1 VTAIGSLWD
10 IAAVKQ
16 SALRLD
22 GLDHL
27 GQGAA
32 ALLAVGQIVA
42 AGNGHFAS
50 HITGRVPFADGPDR
64 LRTEFLGWFHRRM
77 DWQAHGELLGWAD
90 VRRPEVVYVLY
101 SAYAKAMRAA
111 GRAPL
116 SPKRIGKALH
126 YEGLLFDR
134 DVEREPRGGTG
145 MAHRYT
151 KTVWL
156 NGATPH
162 AWCVRTK
169 DVFGSDPPANNP
181 EEKSSS

>member
-1 VTAIGSLWD
+1 MTIQSLRD

-16 SALRLD
+16 SALKLD

-27 GQGAA
+27 GQGAG
-32 ALLAVGQIVA
+32 ALLAIGQIVA

-64 LRTEFLGWFHRRM
+64 LRTEFLGWFHRRV
-77 DWQAHGELLGWAD
+77 DWLAHGELLGWAD

-116 SPKRIGKALH
+116 SAQRIGKALH

-134 DVEREPRGGTG
+134 DVERHPHTATG
-145 MAHRYT
+145 KEYRYT
-151 KTVWL
+151 KTIWL

-162 AWCVRTK
+162 VWCVRTK
-169 DVFGSDPPANNP
+169 DVFGCALPTNNP